1 MKEIK
6 EDNKRID
13 LKSVF
18 NTLLSNKKLF
28 IIVWLVTFVLSCLWI
43 LPQPRYYVAKVTI
56 APESTDSKELGNLT
70 SLAANF
76 GVNLGDGNS
85 DAIYP
90 QLYPDLMQSTRFLV
104 GLLDIKVKTKDGEV
118 ETDYYDYLNNYQ
130 KKNIIFLP
138 FAAAKEWIQS
148 LFDSEESDSEPVPID
163 GRHFNPFELSKHTN
177 EIIEGVQSKV
187 KCSYSMTTNVVTVE
201 VLDQDPLVCALMA
214 DSIKEHLQV
223 FLTDYRTKKAR
234 VDYEHYKKLT
244 EEAKT
249 NYEDAC
255 KKYASYSDSH
265 LNVARKSFM
274 VELQSL
280 ESDMQAK
287 YNIYT
292 AMDTRREAALAKVQ
306 ERTPAFTE
314 LINATVPIKP
324 AGPKRMIFVAVMLL
338 LATAGTVLKL
348 FWKELVEWF

>member
-6 EDNKRID
+6 DNNKRID
-13 LKSVF
+13 LKSIF
-18 NTLLSNKKLF
+18 NTFWSNKKLF

-43 LPQPRYYVAKVTI
+43 LPQPRYYVAEVSI
-56 APESTDSKELGNLT
+56 APESTDSKELGNLS
-70 SLAANF
+70 SLASNF
-76 GVNLGDGNS
+76 GVNLGNGNS

-130 KKNIIFLP
+130 KTNIILLP
-138 FAAAKEWIQS
+138 FAAVKNWIGS
-148 LFDSEESDSEPVPID
+148 LFENEEFDSEPVSTD
-163 GRHFNPFELSKHTN
+163 GKRFNPFELSKHTT

-187 KCSYSMTTNVVTVE
+187 KCTYSMTTNVVTV
-201 VLDQDPLVCALMA
+201 VVRDQDPLVCALMA
-214 DSIKEHLQV
+214 DSIKERLQV

-234 VDYEHYKKLT
+234 VDYEHYNKLT

-255 KKYASYSDSH
+255 KKYARYSDSH
-265 LNVARKSFM
+265 LYVARKSYQ
-274 VELQSL
+274 VEMQSL

-287 YNIYT
+287 YNIYV
-292 AMDTRREAALAKVQ
+292 AMDTRRETALAKVQ

-324 AGPKRMIFVAVMLL
+324 AGPKRMIFVALMLF
-338 LATAGTVLKL
+338 LATVGTVVKL

>member
-1 MKEIK
+1 MEK
-6 EDNKRID
+6 KRNINV
-13 LKSVF
+13 LFLFKV
-18 NTLLSNKKLF
+18 LWHKKKLF
-28 IIVWLVTFVLSCLWI
+28 FIVWIITFILSCLWI
-43 LPQPRYYVAKVTI
+43 LPQPRYYVAEVSI
-56 APESTDSKELGNLT
+56 APESTDSRELGNLA
-70 SLAANF
+70 SLASNL

-130 KKNIIFLP
+130 KTNIILLP
-138 FAAAKEWIQS
+138 FAAAKKWIGS
-148 LFDSEESDSEPVPID
+148 LFESEDSDSEPVSID
-163 GRHFNPFELSKHTN
+163 GRRFNPFELSKHTT

-187 KCSYSMTTNVVTVE
+187 KCSYSMTTNVVTV
-201 VLDQDPLVCALMA
+201 VVTDQDPLVCALMA

-255 KKYASYSDSH
+255 KKYARYSDSH
-265 LNVARKSFM
+265 LNVARKSFK
-274 VELQSL
+274 VEQQSL

-314 LINATVPIKP
+314 LKNATVPVKP
-324 AGPKRMIFVAVMLL
+324 AGPKRMIFVAFMLFF
-338 LATAGTVLKL
+338 ATTGTVVKL
-348 FWKELVEWF
+348 FWKDLVRWF